1 MSDPSCPV
9 CRTALRTA
17 GHTERCETCGGA
29 WIHEDALVAIV
40 EASAATV
47 ISLPWKGRPKDVDR
61 PCAIC
66 GTLMEPVSLGTVAL
80 DRCGPHGVWFDKH
93 ELADLL
99 AQSKAFRDAP
109 PAEHHGLLHRIAK
122 LLD

>member
-1 MSDPSCPV
+1 
-9 CRTALRTA
+9 
-17 GHTERCETCGGA
+17 
-29 WIHEDALVAIV
+29 
-40 EASAATV
+40 
-47 ISLPWKGRPKDVDR
+47 
-61 PCAIC
+61 
-66 GTLMEPVSLGTVAL
+66 MEPVSLGTVAL

-109 PAEHHGLLHRIAK
+109 PAEQHGLLHRIAK